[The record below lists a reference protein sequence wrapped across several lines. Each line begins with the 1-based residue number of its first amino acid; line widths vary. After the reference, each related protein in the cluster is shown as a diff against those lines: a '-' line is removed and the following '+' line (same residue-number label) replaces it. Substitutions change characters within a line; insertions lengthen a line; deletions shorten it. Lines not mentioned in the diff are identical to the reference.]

1 MSVASPPSP
10 AILPAATC
18 RRCLPRAPPLAKIG
32 GTLQGASVELEGVIA
47 DFWSRLHDLLAFELL
62 RLGATQVTVGSVL
75 VLLISI
81 GLVLLIASLVARGLR
96 ALVLRRTDIGPG
108 SAFAFSK
115 VIQYAV
121 VTIGLLISFQLIGL
135 DLSSLTVLVGAIGI
149 GIGFGLQTLTSN
161 FIAGVVILFERPIT
175 VGDRVQVGGVE
186 GDVTEINM
194 RATTVLSTENV
205 SIIVPNSE
213 FVTSTV
219 VNWSHGSSRLITT
232 VEVGVSYGSDL
243 DTVLRSLLEVAGEHP
258 GVLQDPPPSV
268 RFLGFGD
275 SSWNMS
281 LRVWIADAKD
291 HPVIRS
297 ELNQAIVRKFR
308 ANGVEI
314 PFPQR
319 DLNWRSPTPIPVRA
333 TAPAVTSEESHPA

>member
-1 MSVASPPSP
+1 MRASEALSFE
-10 AILPAATC
+10 LF
-18 RRCLPRAPPLAKIG
+18 KIG
-32 GTLQGASVELEGVIA
+32 TS
-47 DFWSRLHDLLAFELL
+47 
-62 RLGATQVTVGSVL
+62 QVTVGSVL
-75 VLLISI
+75 VLVISI
-81 GLVLLIASLVARGLR
+81 GLFLLLAKLLAR
-96 ALVLRRTDIGPG
+96 ALHAIVLRRTEIGEG
-108 SAFAFSK
+108 SAFALSK
-115 VIQYAV
+115 VVQYTV
-121 VTIGLLISFQLIGL
+121 VTIGLVVSFQLIGL
-135 DLSSLTVLVGAIGI
+135 DLSSLAVLLGAIGI
-149 GIGFGLQTLTSN
+149 GIGFGLQNLVSN

-219 VNWSHGSSRLITT
+219 VNWSHGSTRLIVT
-232 VEVGVSYGSDL
+232 VQVGVSYGSDL
-243 DTVLRSLLEVAGEHP
+243 DAVLRTLLEVAAEHP
-258 GVLQDPPPSV
+258 GVLQNPPPGV

-281 LRVWIADAKD
+281 LRAWIPDAKN
-291 HPVIRS
+291 HPVVRS

-308 ANGVEI
+308 ANGIEI

-333 TAPAVTSEESHPA
+333 SHAGGTPSGATPSEEAQST